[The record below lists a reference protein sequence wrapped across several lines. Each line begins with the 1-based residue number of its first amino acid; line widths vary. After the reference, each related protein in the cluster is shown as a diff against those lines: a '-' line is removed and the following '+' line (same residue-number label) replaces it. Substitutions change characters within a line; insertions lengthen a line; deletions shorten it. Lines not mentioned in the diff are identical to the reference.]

1 MRIFWPGD
9 QVWLCNFRRSEKWT
23 KGTIT
28 TKVGTAMYKVKCC
41 SEICE
46 KYIDQ
51 LLFYPDIET
60 KSEVIDT
67 SQPEQNLSLHPI
79 FHSIKADQSN
89 QTIIFPPLDNNL
101 SNNPNH
107 YIITSICWHPSSN
120 WTKHR
125 HICTAIRHK
134 SVYREGQNKRNC
146 RAPTYLKDHNLKKK
160 CSAL

>member
-1 MRIFWPGD
+1 
-9 QVWLCNFRRSEKWT
+9 
-23 KGTIT
+23 
-28 TKVGTAMYKVKCC
+28 MYKVKCC

-67 SQPEQNLSLHPI
+67 SQPAQNLSLHPI
-79 FHSIKADQSN
+79 FHSIKPDQSN

-101 SNNPNH
+101 SNNPTT
-107 YIITSICWHPSSN
+107 TSSPQSADTPVPTEPNIDTSAQQSDKNPCIVRDR
-120 WTKHR
+120 T
-125 HICTAIRHK
+125 
-134 SVYREGQNKRNC
+134 KRNC

>member
-1 MRIFWPGD
+1 
-9 QVWLCNFRRSEKWT
+9 
-23 KGTIT
+23 
-28 TKVGTAMYKVKCC
+28 MYKVKCC

-101 SNNPNH
+101 SNNPTTTLSPQSADTPVPTEPN
-107 YIITSICWHPSSN
+107 IDTSAQQSDTNPCIVRDRTNEIVEPQ
-120 WTKHR
+120 
-125 HICTAIRHK
+125 HI
-134 SVYREGQNKRNC
+134 
-146 RAPTYLKDHNLKKK
+146 
-160 CSAL
+160 